1 MSKHD
6 DWRHAAGQACSY
18 RRMYALAREIM
29 DESDHPNLRREASR
43 VHDILEN
50 VIDKPVASSKQLQ
63 EARRRYTTLL
73 NCLVSLDEAQE
84 CVMSVTPVSQAMLL
98 SRSSWRRLPS
108 PSRIKVLDNTDRSD
122 IQPVACIRI

>member
-6 DWRHAAGQACSY
+6 DWLHAAGQACSY

-43 VHDILEN
+43 VHDILAK

-63 EARRRYTTLL
+63 EARRRYTVLL
-73 NCLVSLDEAQE
+73 NCLVSLGDAQNR
-84 CVMSVTPVSQAMLL
+84 VTPITPVSPGV
-98 SRSSWRRLPS
+98 RL
-108 PSRIKVLDNTDRSD
+108 
-122 IQPVACIRI
+122 QHQGAQ